1 MAVSR
6 RANNKV
12 YNFKSVGTSYDLQAE
27 LDSRSTRAP
36 PVGIKTPVALSDS
49 GSEFIQMHTTF
60 ADQIHDNLINL
71 ILTNHGERL
80 GQPLLG
86 ANLMELAFEM
96 QSEAGASEAMSRITM
111 ACNRW
116 MPYVTLLTFEPM
128 IEHFD
133 NKEVAKVGV
142 KLSYKVPKLKT
153 KERGMEILIYS
164 AG

>member
-1 MAVSR
+1 MAVTR
-6 RANNKV
+6 KANSTV
-12 YNFKSVGTSYDLQAE
+12 YNFKSVGTSYKRQAE
-27 LDSRSTRAP
+27 LDSRIERAP
-36 PVGIKTPVALSDS
+36 PVGIKTPVALSES
-49 GSEFIQMHTTF
+49 GTDFIQMHTSF
-60 ADQIHDNLINL
+60 GDQIHDNLINL

-80 GQPLLG
+80 GQPTLG

-96 QSEAGASEAMSRITM
+96 QTESGSTEAMNRITQ

-116 MPYVTLLTFEPM
+116 MPYVALLTFEPV

-142 KLSYKVPKLKT
+142 KLSYKVPKLRT
-153 KERGMEILIYS
+153 KARGMEILIYS